1 MFTMTRT
8 LDWNVNR
15 SHFAISLVA
24 WAGLLQFALC
34 FYWAMSVY
42 GGGSQ
47 IASRMRGYSLSH
59 NFLSDLGR
67 TVAWSG
73 SPNPSCLIFN
83 ISIVLLGAS
92 LLTFFVRV
100 PDESSASPVSVR
112 FFGVMS
118 AIGVIGIGLTPYDRF
133 LVAHNVALVMWLGPM
148 VLLLVSFVVT
158 SSIEDRAVSFA
169 RPVALTVILSV
180 FGYAVASSHQRT
192 VHQRTVHQGTV
203 VMQKVTAGF
212 AIVWFLAIASP
223 VGPVYRVSYLYVSE
237 RRRKAERQALKY
249 MTQLER
255 RHRKPSE
262 PSLPR
267 GKDVADQTFQN
278 EAE

>member
-1 MFTMTRT
+1 MFTVTRS
-8 LDWNVNR
+8 LNWNVNR
-15 SHFAISLVA
+15 SHFVLSLVA
-24 WAGLLQFALC
+24 WAGMLQFACC

-47 IASRMRGYSLSH
+47 IAPRMRGYSLSR

-67 TVAWSG
+67 RVAWSG

-92 LLTFFVRV
+92 LLAFFIRV

-133 LVAHNVALVMWLGPM
+133 LMAHNVALVMWLGPM

-158 SSIEDRAVSFA
+158 SSIEGRAIPFA
-169 RPVALTVILSV
+169 RPVALTVILSI
-180 FGYAVASSHQRT
+180 FGYAVASS
-192 VHQRTVHQGTV
+192 HQRTVHQGTV

-212 AIVWFLAIASP
+212 AIIWFLAIASP
-223 VGPVYRVSYLYVSE
+223 VGPVYRMSYLYVSE

-255 RHRKPSE
+255 RYRKPSE

-267 GKDVADQTFQN
+267 GRDVADKTSRD
-278 EAE
+278 EAD